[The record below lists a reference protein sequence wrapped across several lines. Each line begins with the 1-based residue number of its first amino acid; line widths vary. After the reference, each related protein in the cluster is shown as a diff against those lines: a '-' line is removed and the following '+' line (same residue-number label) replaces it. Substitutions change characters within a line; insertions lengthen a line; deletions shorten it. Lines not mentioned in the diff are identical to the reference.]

1 MKIRTSLTPALIALT
16 IALASPDALKAQVV
30 EDRDSEANPASVLFR
45 STLYGV
51 GTGLVLGGAYALID
65 QGSTSEALRWGAASG
80 AAAGLLVGLVY
91 VATRSEPEGSA
102 NEVGMLQLADGEL
115 RFSPARM
122 FTTHVRDMPPF
133 PVRTLDVNLVRLGY

>member
-1 MKIRTSLTPALIALT
+1 MSIRTSLTPALVALT
-16 IALASPDALKAQVV
+16 IALASPNGLSAQVV
-30 EDRDSEANPASVLFR
+30 EGRDSEANPASVIFR

-65 QGSTSEALRWGAASG
+65 GGSTSEALRWGAASG
-80 AAAGLLVGLVY
+80 AAAGLLVGLIY

-102 NEVGMLQLADGEL
+102 DDVGMLQLADGGL

-122 FTTHVRDMPPF
+122 LTTHVRDVPPF
-133 PVRTLDVNLVRLGY
+133 PVQQLDVNLVRLGH